1 MDMKQKIM
9 IVISIIF
16 LAVSI
21 LLATRSLGKMF
32 PKKNSE
38 VVMDSVEEKK
48 YLKQQ
53 FPNEYN

>member
-1 MDMKQKIM
+1 MKQKIM

-38 VVMDSVEEKK
+38 VVMDPVEEKK